1 MKRAFIFDLDGVIV
15 STDRYHYA
23 AWKSV
28 ADDENIYFDEV
39 INNRLRG
46 VGRMESLEIILERA
60 SRVYGHEEKCAMAEL
75 KNERYRSSLEGLTQD
90 DRLAGVTQTLK
101 ALRKKGY
108 LLAIG
113 SSSKNARFILDK
125 IGYGDYFDAV
135 VDGNDIVNG
144 KPDPEVF
151 LKAAQKLG
159 LSACDCYV
167 VEDAKTGIDAAK
179 SGGFTAVGL
188 HDASG
193 YERAD
198 ISLNAFS
205 ELSALD

>member
-1 MKRAFIFDLDGVIV
+1 MKKAFIFDLDGVIV
-15 STDRYHYA
+15 STDRYHYE
-23 AWKSV
+23 AWKSI
-28 ADDENIYFDEV
+28 ADDENIYFDEL

-46 VGRMESLEIILERA
+46 VGRMESLDIILERA
-60 SRVYGHEEKCAMAEL
+60 SRAYDYEEKCALARL
-75 KNERYRSSLEGLTQD
+75 KNERYRRSLESLTQAN
-90 DRLAGVTQTLK
+90 RLAGVTQTLK
-101 ALRKKGY
+101 ALRESGR

-144 KPDPEVF
+144 KPNPEVF
-151 LKAAQKLG
+151 LKAAEKLG

-179 SGGFTAVGL
+179 DGGFTAVGL
-188 HDASG
+188 HDAAG
-193 YERAD
+193 YEKTD
-198 ISLNAFS
+198 VSLNAFS
-205 ELSALD
+205 ELLSLN

>member
-15 STDRYHYA
+15 STDRYHYE
-23 AWKSV
+23 AWKSI

-60 SRVYGHEEKCAMAEL
+60 SRDYGYEEKCALAEL
-75 KNERYRSSLEGLTQD
+75 KNERYRRSLEGLTQA
-90 DRLAGVTQTLK
+90 DRLAGVTQTLE
-101 ALRKKGY
+101 ALRKRGR

-113 SSSKNARFILDK
+113 SSSKNARFILGK

-135 VDGNDIVNG
+135 VDGNDIING

-151 LKAAQKLG
+151 LKAAEKLG
-159 LSACDCYV
+159 LPARDCYV

-179 SGGFTAVGL
+179 GGGFTAVGL
-188 HDASG
+188 HDAAG
-193 YERAD
+193 YERTD
-198 ISLNAFS
+198 ISLSEFS
-205 ELSALD
+205 ELLALN